1 MAFDGIY
8 LYSLVYDFKKSILN
22 CKIDKINQPEKDEII
37 LTLRKDRQ
45 NLKLLISASSKFP
58 RIHLTNINKP
68 NPLQAPMFTMV
79 MRKYLIGGKITN
91 ITQLNGDR
99 IIQLHIEST
108 DELGFDSKYILIIE
122 IMGRHS
128 NITLVRERDN
138 KVMECIKHISSDINT
153 YRVLYPG
160 VNYVYPPASNKVN
173 PFDFEINDIQSYL
186 NNNDINIDERIFSN
200 IFTGIS
206 KSLSKCIYENFLQD
220 NNTINGEKIFNFFK
234 NFMKNVENKFEY
246 KIYKDNEVFKDFH
259 CINLSNL
266 EKIYSSISFKSPN
279 ELLDEFFTVKDKQDR
294 LLNRST
300 DLQKLISTNIDRC
313 NNKSK
318 KLKNIL
324 EECAEKEKYRING
337 DLLTSYIYMIKKG
350 LKEISLLNF
359 YSDKEEYLT
368 IKLDENKTP
377 SENIQSLYKKYNKL
391 KKSEE
396 SALGQLEKNEEELQY
411 LNSVMT
417 NILNCENY
425 IEIDDIKKELI
436 ETGYLRFKNTGKSN
450 KKDKS
455 SKPMHIISSDGI
467 DIYIGKNNIQN
478 DYLTLKFANKN
489 HMWFHT
495 KNIPGSHVILCSD
508 NPSDIALEEA
518 GILASYYS
526 KAKNSTKV
534 PVDYTKVK
542 NLKKPNGSKP
552 GMVIYHTNYT
562 LYTEPS
568 LYNTLKF
575 EGNKILNKEH
585 VSENK

>member
-8 LYSLVYDFKKSILN
+8 LYSLLYDFKKSILN

-173 PFDFEINDIQSYL
+173 PFDFSINDIESYL
-186 NNNDINIDERIFSN
+186 NNNDVNIDERIFSN

-220 NNTINGEKIFNFFK
+220 NNTINIENIFNFFK

-259 CINLSNL
+259 CVKLSNL
-266 EKIYSSISFKSPN
+266 ENIYSSISFENPN

-337 DLLTSYIYMIKKG
+337 DLLTSYIYMLKKG
-350 LKEISLLNF
+350 LKEISVLNF
-359 YSDKEEYLT
+359 YSDKEEEYLT

-377 SENIQSLYKKYNKL
+377 SENIQYFYKKYNKL

-396 SALGQLEKNEEELQY
+396 SALAQLEKNEEELQY

-417 NILNCENY
+417 NILNCESY

-436 ETGYLRFKNTGKSN
+436 ETGYLRFKNTGKNN

-489 HMWFHT
+489 HMWLHT

-575 EGNKILNKEH
+575 EGNKILNK
-585 VSENK
+585 

>member
-1 MAFDGIY
+1 MALDGIY
-8 LYSLVYDFKKSILN
+8 LYSLVYDLKKSILN
-22 CKIDKINQPEKDEII
+22 CKIDKINQPEKDEVI

-45 NLKLLISASSKFP
+45 NIKLLISASSKFP
-58 RIHLTNINKP
+58 RIHLTNISKP

-79 MRKYLIGGKITN
+79 MRKYLIGGRITD

-99 IIQLHIEST
+99 ILQLHIEST
-108 DELGFDSKYILIIE
+108 DELGFDSKYILIVE

-138 KVMECIKHISSDINT
+138 KVMECIKHISADINT

-160 VNYVYPPASNKVN
+160 VNYVYPPSSNKLN
-173 PFDFEINDIQSYL
+173 PFDFSINDFDSYL
-186 NNNDINIDERIFSN
+186 NNNDISIDEGIFSKT
-200 IFTGIS
+200 FTGIS
-206 KSLSKCIYENFLQD
+206 KSLSISIYENFLQD
-220 NNTINGEKIFNFFK
+220 NNTINQENIFNFFK
-234 NFMKNVENKFEY
+234 NFMINLENNFNF
-246 KIYKDNEVFKDFH
+246 KIYKDKEVFKDFH
-259 CINLSNL
+259 CVKLSNL
-266 EKIYSSISFKSPN
+266 ESAYSSISFENPS

-313 NNKSK
+313 NNKAK

-324 EECAEKEKYRING
+324 KECEEKETYKING
-337 DLLTSYIYMIKKG
+337 DLLTSYIYMLKKG

-359 YSDKEEYLT
+359 YNAEEDYVT

-377 SENIQSLYKKYNKL
+377 SENIQYLYKKYNKL

-396 SALGQLEKNEEELQY
+396 SALEQLEKNTEELEY

-417 NILNCENY
+417 NILNCESY

-436 ETGYLRFKNTGKSN
+436 ETGYLKFKNTNKNN

-455 SKPMHIISSDGI
+455 SKPIHLISSDGI

-489 HMWFHT
+489 HTWLHT

-526 KAKNSTKV
+526 KAKTSTKV

-568 LYNTLKF
+568 FYSNLKI
-575 EGNKILNKEH
+575 ENNKIIK
-585 VSENK
+585 

>member
-1 MAFDGIY
+1 MALDGIY
-8 LYSLVYDFKKSILN
+8 LYSLVYDLKKSILN
-22 CKIDKINQPEKDEII
+22 CKIDKINQPEKDEVI
-37 LTLRKDRQ
+37 LTLRKDRK
-45 NLKLLISASSKFP
+45 NIKLLISSSSKFP
-58 RIHLTNINKP
+58 RIHLTNITKP

-79 MRKYLIGGKITN
+79 MRKYLIGGRITD

-99 IIQLHIEST
+99 ILQLHIEST
-108 DELGFDSKYILIIE
+108 DELGFDSKYILIVE

-138 KVMECIKHISSDINT
+138 KVMECIKHISADINT
-153 YRVLYPG
+153 FRVLYPG
-160 VNYVYPPASNKVN
+160 VNYVYPPNSNKLN
-173 PFDFEINDIQSYL
+173 PFNFSINDFNSYL
-186 NNNDINIDERIFSN
+186 NNNDISIDEGIFSR

-206 KSLSKCIYENFLQD
+206 KSLSISIYENLLQD
-220 NNTINGEKIFNFFK
+220 NNTINRENIFNFFK
-234 NFMKNVENKFEY
+234 NFIKNLESSFNF
-246 KIYKDNEVFKDFH
+246 KIYRNNEVFKDFH
-259 CINLSNL
+259 CIKLSNL
-266 EKIYSSISFKSPN
+266 ESIYSSISFKNPS

-294 LLNRST
+294 LLSRST
-300 DLQKLISTNIDRC
+300 DLQRLISTNIDRC
-313 NNKSK
+313 NNKTK

-324 EECAEKEKYRING
+324 KECEEKETYKING
-337 DLLTSYIYMIKKG
+337 DLLTSYIYMLKKG

-359 YSDKEEYLT
+359 YTDEEEYIT
-368 IKLDENKTP
+368 ITLDENKTP
-377 SENIQSLYKKYNKL
+377 SENIQYFYKKYNKL

-396 SALGQLEKNEEELQY
+396 SALKQLKKNEEELQY

-417 NILNCENY
+417 NILNCESY

-436 ETGYLRFKNTGKSN
+436 ETGYLKFKNTNKNN

-455 SKPMHIISSDGI
+455 SKPIHLLSSDGI

-489 HMWFHT
+489 HMWLHT

-508 NPSDIALEEA
+508 NPSDVALEEA
-518 GILASYYS
+518 GILAAYYS

-534 PVDYTKVK
+534 PVDYTTVK

-552 GMVIYHTNYT
+552 GMVIYHTNHT

-568 LYNTLKF
+568 LYNNLKI
-575 EGNKILNKEH
+575 ENNKIIK
-585 VSENK
+585 

>member
-1 MAFDGIY
+1 MALDGIY
-8 LYSLVYDFKKSILN
+8 LYSLVYDLKKSILN
-22 CKIDKINQPEKDEII
+22 CKIDKINQPEKDEVI
-37 LTLRKDRQ
+37 LTLRKDRK
-45 NLKLLISASSKFP
+45 NIKLLISASSKFP
-58 RIHLTNINKP
+58 RIHLTNITKP

-79 MRKYLIGGKITN
+79 MRKYLIGGRITD
-91 ITQLNGDR
+91 ITQLNSDR
-99 IIQLHIEST
+99 ILQLHIEST
-108 DELGFDSKYILIIE
+108 DELGFDSKYILIVE

-138 KVMECIKHISSDINT
+138 KVMECIKHISADINT
-153 YRVLYPG
+153 FRVLYPG
-160 VNYVYPPASNKVN
+160 VNYVYPPNSNKLN
-173 PFDFEINDIQSYL
+173 PFNFSINDFNSYL
-186 NNNDINIDERIFSN
+186 NNNDISIDEGIFSR

-206 KSLSKCIYENFLQD
+206 KSLSISIYENLLQD
-220 NNTINGEKIFNFFK
+220 NNTINRENIFNFFK
-234 NFMKNVENKFEY
+234 NFMKNLESSFNF
-246 KIYKDNEVFKDFH
+246 KIYRNNEVFKDFH
-259 CINLSNL
+259 CIKLSNL
-266 EKIYSSISFKSPN
+266 ESIYSSISFKNPS

-300 DLQKLISTNIDRC
+300 DLQRLISTNIDRC
-313 NNKSK
+313 NNKTK

-324 EECAEKEKYRING
+324 KECEEKEKYKING
-337 DLLTSYIYMIKKG
+337 DLLTSYIYMLKKG

-359 YSDKEEYLT
+359 YTDEEEYIT
-368 IKLDENKTP
+368 ITLDENKTP
-377 SENIQSLYKKYNKL
+377 SENIQYLYKKYNKL

-396 SALGQLEKNEEELQY
+396 SALEQLKKNEEELQY

-417 NILNCENY
+417 NILNCESY

-436 ETGYLRFKNTGKSN
+436 ETGYLKFKNTNKNN

-455 SKPMHIISSDGI
+455 SKPIHLLSSDGI

-489 HMWFHT
+489 HMWLHT

-508 NPSDIALEEA
+508 NPSDVALEEA
-518 GILASYYS
+518 GILAAYYS

-552 GMVIYHTNYT
+552 GMVIYHTNHT

-568 LYNTLKF
+568 LYNNLKI
-575 EGNKILNKEH
+575 ENNKIIK
-585 VSENK
+585 